1 MYQHLLRHHYQQ
13 LPHPLM
19 AHCFA
24 ATSWQR
30 RNHRRH
36 QQHHLRCLRCVLLQ
50 QRLRTLLQM
59 LHTRYMQ
66 AEVVA

>member
-1 MYQHLLRHHYQQ
+1 
-13 LPHPLM
+13 
-19 AHCFA
+19 
-24 ATSWQR
+24 
-30 RNHRRH
+30 
-36 QQHHLRCLRCVLLQ
+36 VLLQ